1 MGIKLL
7 EKILLFFESKNF
19 DDIFTITFQY
29 HMYLK
34 QINSKRKIYG
44 CDTFEGL
51 PYEDKFS
58 KKTSE
63 NLIGNF
69 PIH

>member
-1 MGIKLL
+1 
-7 EKILLFFESKNF
+7 
-19 DDIFTITFQY
+19 
-29 HMYLK
+29 MYLK

-51 PYEDKFS
+51 PYDDKFS